1 MSGVG
6 NRRRGRSAR
15 FVRVSV
21 ARPRTV
27 LSVWF
32 ALHVIFADVSPGR
45 LGPRVDPASL
55 IPENL
60 VYMGI
65 AILLLLGLRLPLILC
80 LGLMAA
86 ISGAAELLV

>member
-1 MSGVG
+1 MIL
-6 NRRRGRSAR
+6 N
-15 FVRVSV
+15 
-21 ARPRTV
+21 

-32 ALHVIFADVSPGR
+32 ALHVIFADVSPGL